1 LKQTALKA
9 EERERAKLVK
19 NFMLMLKGFKEAI
32 TENSVWNNEVI
43 FFLYLLQLLLILF
56 IP

>member
-1 LKQTALKA
+1 
-9 EERERAKLVK
+9 
-19 NFMLMLKGFKEAI
+19 MLMLKGFKEAI